1 MKKFNK
7 LSLIFLSV
15 LVFSCA
21 DEFVDTEPQL
31 NLPGEQQITNINTAT
46 DALNGLYG
54 GLQSA
59 SIYSGDYIFLTGLF
73 ADEYR
78 HSGSFPS
85 FAEVGSNDPSIN
97 NIDVQQIWT
106 AHYSAI
112 FRANRIIELVPGL
125 TNIDQSDRDIITGQA
140 LGIRAQLYFN
150 LVRMY
155 GGVPLVTKAP
165 LSSSE
170 IVSTDA
176 PRETTQV
183 IFTQI
188 NSDLNQAISLMNG
201 FDQSTYAFN
210 NSAAKTLKAHVLFE
224 QGQYPQAKPFIEDVL
239 NSGNFDLATSYAS
252 LFGDPANGTVA
263 NSTETIFAIKFTATD
278 GNGMGFFFNNS
289 RGGRFEVA
297 PSSFLLSAFE
307 PGDQRRGLIVPTG
320 TNFQIEKY
328 SRPGDGSDDTYVYRF
343 ADVVLL
349 YAEVL
354 ARENNFIDASFVLN
368 IVRQRARLSDVT
380 LNASNFIDIIAH
392 ERFVELYAEGSSD
405 RYNTTKRLGLLDN
418 IIQLKPNAVFNPV
431 RQNLFPIPQQ
441 EIERNPAISSADQNP
456 GY

>member
-1 MKKFNK
+1 MKILKK
-7 LSLIFLSV
+7 ISLV
-15 LVFSCA
+15 LLAALTFSCA
-21 DEFVDTEPQL
+21 DEFVDTEPQA
-31 NLPGEQQITNINTAT
+31 NLPGEQQITNLNTAN

-125 TNIDQSDRDIITGQA
+125 TNVDQTDRDIITGQA

-155 GGVPLVTKAP
+155 GGVPLVTKAA
-165 LSSSE
+165 LSSAE
-170 IVSTDA
+170 IVNTDA
-176 PRETTQV
+176 PRETAQA
-183 IFTQI
+183 IFAQI
-188 NSDLNQAISLMNG
+188 NTDVNQAIALMDG
-201 FDQSTYAFN
+201 FDQSTYSFN

-224 QGQYPQAKPFIEDVL
+224 QGQYAQAKPFLEDVL
-239 NSGNFDLATSYAS
+239 NVGFDLATSYAS

-263 NSTETIFAIKFTATD
+263 NSLETIFAIKFTATD
-278 GNGMGFFFNNS
+278 SNGMGFFFNNS

-297 PSSFLLSAFE
+297 PSSFLLNAFE
-307 PGDQRRGLIVPTG
+307 TGDERRGLIVPTG

-328 SRPGDGSDDTYVYRF
+328 TRPGDGADDTYVYRL

-349 YAEVL
+349 YAEAL
-354 ARENNFIDASFVLN
+354 ARENNFVDASFFLN
-368 IVRQRARLSDVT
+368 LVRQRAGLGDVT
-380 LNASNFIDIIAH
+380 LDANNFIAVIAH

-405 RYNTTKRLGLLDN
+405 RYNTTKRLGLLDG
-418 IIQLKPNAVFNPV
+418 IVQTKPNAVFNPV

-441 EIERNPAISSADQNP
+441 EIERNPAISTADQNP